1 MAGLFLSRRP
11 PEGDKTDLFWW
22 AVSNADEY
30 MGTGAALEQGILI
43 YMTASEIL
51 SDYCMQA

>member
-11 PEGDKTDLFWW
+11 PEGDKTVLFWW
-22 AVSNADEY
+22 AVSNTDEY
-30 MGTGAALEQGILI
+30 MGTGAALVQGRLI

-51 SDYCMQA
+51 SDYCMHE